1 MLQSSVVGRLKPL
14 EVNVMKMN
22 TLFGACLVG
31 LLGLAGCGEQ
41 EEYADYREHSVPM
54 GIARTEKLI
63 AEAEDALRGVSREA
77 YGSEKRAIDRLVHD
91 VQYETYHSSE
101 HIDRIRHREYERK
114 RRAGVWQN

>member
-1 MLQSSVVGRLKPL
+1 MKINAFARVCFVG
-14 EVNVMKMN
+14 V
-22 TLFGACLVG
+22 
-31 LLGLAGCGEQ
+31 LGLAGCGEQ
-41 EEYADYREHSVPM
+41 EEYADCREHAASM
-54 GIARTEKLI
+54 GIVRTEKLI
-63 AEAEDALRGVSREA
+63 AEAEDALRGVPREA